1 MSAQHAPGPWA
12 VIPKSTPQ
20 GDIATVYNTTEG
32 WVSIHAP
39 AWLNIG
45 DQQVAMANATLI
57 AAAPDLLAE
66 LKKARAFIEVDRN
79 DLLGSLTVNGEL
91 KADDIDQRAIAEY
104 NDMLASIDAAMTK
117 AGAA

>member
-1 MSAQHAPGPWA
+1 MNAAQKTGPLSVVVRSYAGQYAITNDHMNCKGPWSEIYVEFGGYFGA
-12 VIPKSTPQ
+12 HGPQ
-20 GDIATVYNTTEG
+20 VF
-32 WVSIHAP
+32 
-39 AWLNIG
+39 
-45 DQQVAMANATLI
+45 

-79 DLLGSLTVNGEL
+79 DLLGSLTVNDEL
-91 KADDIDQRAIAEY
+91 KADDIDLRAIAEY